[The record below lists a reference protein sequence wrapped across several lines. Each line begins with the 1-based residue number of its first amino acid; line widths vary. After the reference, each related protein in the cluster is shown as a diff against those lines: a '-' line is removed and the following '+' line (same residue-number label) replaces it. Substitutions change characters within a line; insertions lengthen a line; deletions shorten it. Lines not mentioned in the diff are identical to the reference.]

1 MPTPMFASSHPRQ
14 GERLEALR
22 RYEILDTPRE
32 AEFDDIAALIADI
45 CEAPVA
51 VVNFIDADRQWF
63 KAECGLGVRSTP
75 LETSLCSHVILENR
89 FVEIP
94 DTLAD
99 PRMCDNPLCTADGG
113 FRFYAGALLET
124 AEGLPLGT
132 LCVLDVKPRTLTP
145 LQRHAIVT
153 LAGRVMSEL
162 NLRLSLRVQDVLRR
176 EIDHRVKNSLASI
189 AAVIHIQSARSDSA
203 AARDAL
209 AAVGSRLTALSA
221 LHEEMQL
228 GSDGE
233 AVDAASLIGR
243 SVGKLRSI
251 VGDQVAFALELAPT
265 LVPSDHANA
274 IALIV
279 NEFVT
284 NSARHGFGAGAAGT
298 ISIALRP
305 SAGGYALILRDDG
318 RGDARAL
325 EAVEASKGLGSR
337 VVATLARS
345 IGAAPRWT
353 VAHPGM
359 RLDLDVMNE
368 RT

>member
-1 MPTPMFASSHPRQ
+1 MLAQSHPRQ
-14 GERLEALR
+14 AERLDALR
-22 RYEILDTPRE
+22 RYAILDTPRE
-32 AEFDDIAALIADI
+32 AEFDDIVVLIAEI

-63 KAECGLGVRSTP
+63 KAEVGLGVRSTP
-75 LETSLCSHVILENR
+75 LETSLCSHVILEHA

-94 DTLAD
+94 DTLTD
-99 PRMCDNPLCTADGG
+99 PRMCDNPLCVAEGG

-124 AEGLPLGT
+124 PEGLPLGT

-145 LQRHAIVT
+145 VQRNAIST
-153 LAGRVMSEL
+153 LAARVMSEL
-162 NLRLSLRVQDVLRR
+162 NLRLSLKVQDVLRR

-189 AAVIHIQSARSDSA
+189 AAVIQLQSARSESA
-203 AARDAL
+203 DAQGAL

-228 GSDGE
+228 SSNGE
-233 AVDAASLIGR
+233 TVDAAKLIERAVAKLSLI
-243 SVGKLRSI
+243 VGEKI
-251 VGDQVAFALELAPT
+251 GFALELSPT
-265 LVPSDHANA
+265 KVPSDHANA

-284 NSARHGFGAGAAGT
+284 NSARHGFGVGAAGT

-305 SAGGYALILRDDG
+305 GADGYALSLRDDG
-318 RGDARAL
+318 RGDAQSIER
-325 EAVEASKGLGSR
+325 VVKSQGLGSR
-337 VVATLARS
+337 VVTTLARS

-353 VAHPGM
+353 AAEPGL
-359 RLDLDVMNE
+359 RLELGVLLE
-368 RT
+368 RA